1 MEKNA
6 ENGIPDE
13 QREMPQEK
21 SQEEQREKSVTFGGI
36 LKSLYSMIT
45 MLAVLLSLTAATYAW
60 FSSNSIVN
68 TDRVSGRSGTD
79 LVKLEISPTGG
90 NDFNGGQE
98 SALIQVNANSS
109 ERLMPVS
116 TADLYTFVSSPGT
129 IDGEAV
135 YFEKVQG
142 ERYYY
147 HGRVY
152 LRATSQGH
160 AENAK
165 LALYLDGSQAAG
177 GNLMTSVKGA
187 LQNAGRLGLTFD
199 GGGAKILRLSEEGNA
214 ANGQNMNVKL
224 NGVAVQA
231 GQVIN
236 GSADPFQI
244 VADPSAPI
252 GQYMVGED
260 GLTGSTSLTPLLMM
274 ELNRIYMVDVY
285 FYLEGCDPDCT
296 DIAKLDSLNLHL
308 AFYGVLTEE
317 AN

>member
-1 MEKNA
+1 MEKKA
-6 ENGIPDE
+6 ENSNPDM
-13 QREMPQEK
+13 QQEK
-21 SQEEQREKSVTFGGI
+21 QQEKGEGFGRIMKSI
-36 LKSLYSMIT
+36 YSMIT
-45 MLAVLLSLTAATYAW
+45 MLAVLLSLTAASYAW
-60 FSSNSIVN
+60 FTSNSIVN

-116 TADLYTFVSSPGT
+116 TADLYTFVSNPGT

-147 HGRVY
+147 HGRVF

-214 ANGQNMNVKL
+214 ANGQKMNVKL

-236 GSADPFQI
+236 GSANPFQI